1 MARDYYEVLG
11 VPRDASADQLQ
22 QAYRNL
28 ARRHHPDVNSDP
40 AAEEQFKE
48 INEAYHVLSD
58 PNTRARYDRFG
69 DNFRQVPED
78 FDERVGAGRGRRPG
92 ASSRRGGTRVTVDGG
107 TGRGRVGPDFADV
120 GIDFDDLFG
129 DLFGARGGFGAGSGV
144 RFPGADQQAE
154 LQLTVEEAYQGGRRR
169 ITLPGTEGTRSYE
182 VNIPAGVVDGQRI
195 RLAGEGGKGSGDS
208 PAGDLYLVVR
218 IAPHPRYR
226 VSGRDV
232 YLDLPVTPWEA
243 ALGATVA
250 VTGPGGE
257 AKVKVPPG
265 SSSGRRLR
273 LRGEGLPNPRGDAGD
288 LYAEVRIMVP
298 PHLNRRERTLFEE
311 LAAEST
317 FDPRKAS

>member
-1 MARDYYEVLG
+1 MTG
-11 VPRDASADQLQ
+11 
-22 QAYRNL
+22 
-28 ARRHHPDVNSDP
+28 P
-40 AAEEQFKE
+40 A
-48 INEAYHVLSD
+48 
-58 PNTRARYDRFG
+58 G
-69 DNFRQVPED
+69 
-78 FDERVGAGRGRRPG
+78 
-92 ASSRRGGTRVTVDGG
+92 
-107 TGRGRVGPDFADV
+107 GRVGPDFADV
-120 GIDFDDLFG
+120 GIDFEDVFG
-129 DLFGARGGFGAGSGV
+129 DLFGASGGFGAGSGV
-144 RFPGADQQAE
+144 RSPARTSKPSS
-154 LQLTVEEAYQGGRRR
+154 QLTVEEAYQGGRRR
-169 ITLPGTEGTRSYE
+169 ITLPGTAGTRSYE

-250 VTGPGGE
+250 VTAPGGE
-257 AKVKVPPG
+257 AKVKVPTG

-298 PHLNRRERTLFEE
+298 PHLTRRERKLFEE

-317 FDPRKAS
+317 FDPRRHHDRSAALQCSPAPQPVALPADLETLARRSSVHPDLIRRFVALGLLDASQDASGRWCFAAGTAARVARIQRLHAGFA